1 MTRLSDRVK
10 EIESVI
16 AVIHAISDQTDLL
29 ALNASI
35 EAARAGEHGK
45 GFSVVAEEVRKLAEQ
60 SAKATGE
67 VQQTLTGIIQETEK
81 ASKAIELNQTLTA
94 EQTKAVTET
103 EQAFQLIAAS
113 IEDIVSSIHEVGSEM
128 KAMGSHKEEVL
139 QSIESIAAVAEQ
151 SAASTEE
158 VTASME
164 EQLRAI
170 AAIADS
176 AEQLN
181 EAGEE
186 LKQKISKLRLS

>member
-1 MTRLSDRVK
+1 MTRLSERVK
-10 EIESVI
+10 EIESVL
-16 AVIHAISDQTDLL
+16 AVINAISDQTNLL

-45 GFSVVAEEVRKLAEQ
+45 GFAVVAEEVRKLAEQ
-60 SAKATGE
+60 SAQATGE
-67 VQQTLTGIIQETEK
+67 VRQTLTGIISESEK
-81 ASKAIELNQTLTA
+81 ASKAIEMNQVLA
-94 EQTKAVTET
+94 EEQAKVVTET
-103 EQAFQLIAAS
+103 EKAFQLIASS
-113 IEDIVSSIHEVGSEM
+113 IEDIVLSIHEVSAGVQEM
-128 KAMGSHKEEVL
+128 DVHKGDVL
-139 QSIESIAAVAEQ
+139 QSIENIAAVAEE

-181 EAGEE
+181 RAGEE
-186 LKQKISKLRLS
+186 LKQKISKLRIS